1 MTTLESRNRYL
12 ADGRRNSII
21 ENLGTALLSLILAL
35 IVWII
40 ATNETNPIV
49 QGTYDR
55 AIPVT
60 VRGLDGTLEPVQD
73 LSGRTVELTIRAPQ
87 DRWENLS
94 PEDFTAFIDLTDL
107 GAGEHDVE
115 VQVTRFDT
123 AVEVLDA
130 QPNELHVELDE
141 VQTKELPVRVV
152 LMDGPAFGYD
162 AQTPLV
168 EPITVTVSGPAT
180 QVEQVINARAEVFLN
195 SAKSQ
200 VDQVVP
206 VELRNGQNQV
216 VPQTTAEPTL
226 VRVIV
231 PIEQRPGR
239 KEVAVRPKLVG
250 QPASGYRLGSVRV
263 TPSTVV
269 LTGDSDILAQV
280 PGFVE
285 TAEISLDGAV
295 NSLEERVAL
304 VLPDGVSA
312 AEGSTVLLS
321 ATITPIES
329 GTTLRQ
335 TPVVQGLGPGLT
347 STVSIDEV
355 EVILSG
361 PQPMLESLEPDDM
374 FVILDLTGLLPGSH
388 VIRPTVVLPPGIR
401 EEGVLPETVEVVI
414 TANASFTPAVPG
426 TTSVPPTSPAP
437 AASTTPPP
445 GTTAVAPESNLA
457 TPRPSPTVTPSPA
470 P

>member
-1 MTTLESRNRYL
+1 
-12 ADGRRNSII
+12 
-21 ENLGTALLSLILAL
+21 
-35 IVWII
+35 
-40 ATNETNPIV
+40 
-49 QGTYDR
+49 
-55 AIPVT
+55 
-60 VRGLDGTLEPVQD
+60 
-73 LSGRTVELTIRAPQ
+73 
-87 DRWENLS
+87 
-94 PEDFTAFIDLTDL
+94 
-107 GAGEHDVE
+107 
-115 VQVTRFDT
+115 
-123 AVEVLDA
+123 
-130 QPNELHVELDE
+130 
-141 VQTKELPVRVV
+141 
-152 LMDGPAFGYD
+152 
-162 AQTPLV
+162 
-168 EPITVTVSGPAT
+168 
-180 QVEQVINARAEVFLN
+180 
-195 SAKSQ
+195 
-200 VDQVVP
+200 
-206 VELRNGQNQV
+206 
-216 VPQTTAEPTL
+216 
-226 VRVIV
+226 
-231 PIEQRPGR
+231 
-239 KEVAVRPKLVG
+239 
-250 QPASGYRLGSVRV
+250 
-263 TPSTVV
+263 
-269 LTGDSDILAQV
+269 
-280 PGFVE
+280 FVE

-304 VLPDGVSA
+304 VLPEGVSA

-321 ATITPIES
+321 ATVTPIES

-445 GTTAVAPESNLA
+445 SATAGAPASNLA